1 MRPSN
6 LFDCSASLDDL
17 PPVLH
22 ILQSAAMVANSCRK
36 MALHAAFLLA
46 VILPRSEA
54 ESLDPWLATAIVT
67 ETVWTTDCSVEEATR
82 VRRPIRYHDQ
92 DLTPQTLTRHPTTT
106 SIVLTNAI
114 LTNVTVQPATSPT
127 SCYELPTPIA
137 SLDVVAFSVRHISD
151 TDIDPVL
158 FYLADNATVPVYVAT
173 FIDGHRILLD
183 VSANSST
190 AGRVAL
196 AMPRG
201 ESIVFDATGIRHFDA
216 RCDSVWSVDI
226 DGFLDQ
232 ITSIA
237 FPLPGSRL
245 VKSNLRVRDDVGVD
259 TDADS
264 TFSVTIQVD
273 DLVGNQ
279 LMAPQLSF
287 GPTACKLVKQQL
299 GTEWSNFTWDCDFPG
314 ANSSVKR
321 CANAFAS
328 WLEPSFPQPEG
339 EGSEKSK
346 KDIPLFNVLPGFL
359 DEACSPIISLFP
371 NLSQPLGD
379 GLDWI
384 SKAHVAV
391 LDAVTGGALAMCS
404 ALHQSD
410 QYGLFF
416 SDPGLSDTHTVG
428 VYHSPPVSTIVGQ
441 VASRTTLMTREPPR
455 VVMPTVTDFPSVTA
469 TSFDLPVLEIYTEIP
484 ETDEEDNGNDDVDA
498 GDWY

>member
-1 MRPSN
+1 
-6 LFDCSASLDDL
+6 
-17 PPVLH
+17 
-22 ILQSAAMVANSCRK
+22 MVANSCRK
-36 MALHAAFLLA
+36 MVLHAAFLLA

-54 ESLDPWLATAIVT
+54 DSLDLRLASAIIT
-67 ETVWTTDCSVEEATR
+67 ETVWTTNCSVEEATT
-82 VRRPIRYHDQ
+82 VRRPIQYNDQ
-92 DLTPQTLTRHPTTT
+92 NLTLQTPTAYPTTT
-106 SIVLTNAI
+106 SIVLSNAI

-127 SCYELPTPIA
+127 SCYELPTPLA
-137 SLDVVAFSVRHISD
+137 SLDVVAFSVSHISD

-173 FIDGHRILLD
+173 FIDGHRVLLD
-183 VSANSST
+183 VSVNSST

-201 ESIVFDATGIRHFDA
+201 ESIVFDATGIHHFDA
-216 RCDSVWSVDI
+216 RCDSVWSVDV

-232 ITSIA
+232 ITSIV

-245 VKSNLRVRDDVGVD
+245 VKSNLRVRDDAGMD

-273 DLVGNQ
+273 DFVGNQ
-279 LMAPQLSF
+279 LMEPQLSF
-287 GPTACKLVKQQL
+287 GPTACKLVNQQL
-299 GTEWSNFTWDCDFPG
+299 GTIWSNFTWDCDFPG

-321 CANAFAS
+321 CTSAFSS
-328 WLEPSFPQPEG
+328 WLEPPFPQPEG
-339 EGSEKSK
+339 ESSEKSK
-346 KDIPLFNVLPGFL
+346 KDISLFNVLPGFL
-359 DEACSPIISLFP
+359 DEACSPIIGLFP

-391 LDAVTGGALAMCS
+391 LDAVAGGALAMCS

-410 QYGLFF
+410 QYGLLF
-416 SDPGLSDTHTVG
+416 SDPGLADTHTVG

-441 VASRTTLMTREPPR
+441 VASRTTLMTRDPPR
-455 VVMPTVTDFPSVTA
+455 VVIPTVTDFPSVTA
-469 TSFDLPVLEIYTEIP
+469 TSFGLPVLEICTEIP
-484 ETDEEDNGNDDVDA
+484 RPEYEDPADDDV
-498 GDWY
+498 GDENWY

>member
-1 MRPSN
+1 
-6 LFDCSASLDDL
+6 
-17 PPVLH
+17 
-22 ILQSAAMVANSCRK
+22 MVASSCLK
-36 MALHAAFLLA
+36 MVLHAAFLIA
-46 VILPRSEA
+46 AILPKSKA
-54 ESLDPWLATAIVT
+54 DSLDPWLSAAVIT
-67 ETVWTTDCSVEEATR
+67 ETVWTTNCSVEEATT
-82 VRRPIRYHDQ
+82 
-92 DLTPQTLTRHPTTT
+92 TPTGYTTTT
-106 SIVLTNAI
+106 SIVLANAV
-114 LTNVTVQPATSPT
+114 LTNVTLQPATSPT

-137 SLDVVAFSVRHISD
+137 SLDVVAFAVSHISD

-173 FIDGHRILLD
+173 FVDGHRILLD
-183 VSANSST
+183 VSSGSST

-201 ESIVFDATGIRHFDA
+201 ESIVFDATGIHHFDA
-216 RCDSVWSVDI
+216 PCDSVLSVDI
-226 DGFLDQ
+226 GGFLEQ

-237 FPLPGSRL
+237 FPSPGFQL
-245 VKSNLRVRDDVGVD
+245 VKSNLRVRNDAIID

-264 TFSVTIQVD
+264 VFSVTIQVD
-273 DLVGNQ
+273 DAVGNQ

-299 GTEWSNFTWDCDFPG
+299 GTEWSNFTWACDFPG

-328 WLEPSFPQPEG
+328 WLEPSFSQSGAQSSEQ
-339 EGSEKSK
+339 SEKE
-346 KDIPLFNVLPGFL
+346 IPLFNVLPSFL
-359 DEACSPIISLFP
+359 DEARSPIIHLFP

-384 SKAHVAV
+384 SKAHIAV
-391 LDAVTGGALAMCS
+391 LDAGAGGALAMCS

-410 QYGLFF
+410 QYGLLF

-428 VYHSPPVSTIVGQ
+428 VYHSPPVSTIFGQ

-455 VVMPTVTDFPSVTA
+455 VVIPTVSDFPSVTA
-469 TSFDLPVLEIYTEIP
+469 ASFPVPVLEAPTEMPVP
-484 ETDEEDNGNDDVDA
+484 EEEDTADDAFDDE
-498 GDWY
+498 GWY

>member
-1 MRPSN
+1 M
-6 LFDCSASLDDL
+6 
-17 PPVLH
+17 
-22 ILQSAAMVANSCRK
+22 
-36 MALHAAFLLA
+36 
-46 VILPRSEA
+46 
-54 ESLDPWLATAIVT
+54 
-67 ETVWTTDCSVEEATR
+67 
-82 VRRPIRYHDQ
+82 
-92 DLTPQTLTRHPTTT
+92 
-106 SIVLTNAI
+106 
-114 LTNVTVQPATSPT
+114 QPATSPT

-137 SLDVVAFSVRHISD
+137 SLDVVAFSVSHISD
-151 TDIDPVL
+151 TNIDPVL

-173 FIDGHRILLD
+173 FIDGHRVLLD

-201 ESIVFDATGIRHFDA
+201 ESIVFDATGIHHFDA
-216 RCDSVWSVDI
+216 RCESVWSVDI

-232 ITSIA
+232 TTSIA
-237 FPLPGSRL
+237 FPLPDSRL
-245 VKSNLRVRDDVGVD
+245 VASSFRVRDDAGVD

-273 DLVGNQ
+273 DFVGNQ

-287 GPTACKLVKQQL
+287 GPTACNLVKQQL
-299 GTEWSNFTWDCDFPG
+299 GTVWSNFTWECDFPG
-314 ANSSVKR
+314 ENSSVKR
-321 CANAFAS
+321 CANAFSS
-328 WLEPSFPQPEG
+328 WLEPSFLQPEG
-339 EGSEKSK
+339 EGSEQSK

-391 LDAVTGGALAMCS
+391 LDAVAGGALAMCS

-410 QYGLFF
+410 QYGLLF

-441 VASRTTLMTREPPR
+441 VASRTTVMTRAPPE
-455 VVMPTVTDFPSVTA
+455 VVIPTVTDFPSVTA
-469 TSFDLPVLEIYTEIP
+469 TSFALPVLEISAEIP
-484 ETDEEDNGNDDVDA
+484 GPEYGDTTDDDMDDE
-498 GDWY
+498 DWY